1 VISVIKGIFNPIP
14 TPFVNDEI
22 SFEHL
27 KANVKKYAETDLS
40 GIVVLGSNGEF
51 PYLTFEE
58 KVQMIAAVRAELPSG
73 KKVIAGT
80 GCESTKETI
89 QLTKEAAQ
97 AGADAVL
104 VITPCYFKGSMN
116 EAALT
121 QHYLTVAEN
130 SPIPVLLYNMPGNS
144 GINMSSKLVV
154 KLSAHENITGVKD
167 SSGNIVQIAEIL
179 AGVPADFSVFAG
191 SGSFLLPS
199 LMLGAVGGTL
209 AVANVMPNEC
219 ARIQKL
225 FEQGNLEAA
234 KAEQFRVL
242 PVNAAVTAKYGVGGL
257 KAAMDMLGYFGGE
270 PRKPMLPLTD
280 SAALADLRSILQ
292 KAGLIA

>member
-1 VISVIKGIFNPIP
+1 
-14 TPFVNDEI
+14 
-22 SFEHL
+22 
-27 KANVKKYAETDLS
+27 
-40 GIVVLGSNGEF
+40 
-51 PYLTFEE
+51 
-58 KVQMIAAVRAELPSG
+58 MIAAVRAELPSG